1 MGFLEGLLIN
11 KGDQVTIE
19 RAVPVTSYAT
29 IERFTRSQDANV
41 RENLKWGYILA
52 SSSLISGEIFTAN
65 GNAHLT
71 VSASPH
77 VSGEYEYTAYR
88 CNADVTLQREV
99 EDVNAN
105 GDLTKTWTAVG
116 QSKGW
121 IQVVT
126 AKLRLTDPGLVD
138 GAKYTLQVPKSLGA
152 QVLDRVVYAEH
163 NYRVESVDD
172 VAMDGVVKL
181 QLSEDYR

>member
-1 MGFLEGLLIN
+1 MW
-11 KGDQVTIE
+11 
-19 RAVPVTSYAT
+19 
-29 IERFTRSQDANV
+29 
-41 RENLKWGYILA
+41 WGYVLA
-52 SSSLISGEIFTAN
+52 TSGMASGDIWQEDDEYYLIQSANPHECGELEWF
-65 GNAHLT
+65 GLQ
-71 VSASPH
+71 
-77 VSGEYEYTAYR
+77 

-99 EDVNAN
+99 EDVNPN

-116 QSKGW
+116 LSKGW

-152 QVLDRVVYAEH
+152 QVLDRIVYNSH